1 MSPRGPIGC
10 KARGGADLW
19 ESKSLPPVFALH
31 RNSKELHFPS
41 FISSAVATPPQLVY
55 QKEEKRKMRI
65 ANPPLF
71 PLNVLYGI

>member
-19 ESKSLPPVFALH
+19 ESKSLPPVFALYS
-31 RNSKELHFPS
+31 NSKELHFPS